1 MHTGAAV
8 AAAPPAL
15 PRADEPQSV
24 RAAHPAQV
32 LRVLDGDTFEARV
45 RVWPGLDITTKVRL
59 RGIDAAELRA
69 RCPEERLKAETA
81 RDALIALLSE
91 GDVGISGVTLDKYGG
106 RVVASASTHKTA
118 DVSAALL
125 QAGLVRRYASG
136 RRETWCGGSPG

>member
-1 MHTGAAV
+1 MMLLVRSSTSASYGRAAFAAATFALGLAVGIVSTAHVAMHTGAAV

-91 GDVGISGVTLDKYGG
+91 GDVGISGVTLDKY
-106 RVVASASTHKTA
+106 
-118 DVSAALL
+118 
-125 QAGLVRRYASG
+125 
-136 RRETWCGGSPG
+136 